1 MTNRLADEASP
12 YLLQHKDNPVDWRPW
27 GSEALAEAA
36 GRAKPILLSV
46 GYAACHWCHVMA
58 HESFENPAIAAL
70 MNELFVNIKVDR
82 EERPDID
89 QIYQAALALLGQS
102 GGWPLTM
109 FLTPKGEPFWGG
121 TYFPPEPRWGRPGF
135 PEILRSVATAYR
147 SAPEKVDNNRRALT
161 VALADM
167 ARKGDPR
174 AIDLELV
181 DQAARALLST
191 VDLANGGLGA
201 APKFPQVAGFEALWR
216 AWLRTGDDAFK
227 VASLVTAD
235 RMCQG
240 GIYDHV
246 GGGFARYSV
255 DDRWLVPHFEKMLY
269 DNALLVGWLTE
280 LARETGSRLY
290 AARVAETIEWA
301 LREMRLAEGGFA
313 SSLDADSEG
322 EEGRFYVWTEAEID
336 RVLGPAAALFKLHY
350 DVDAEGNWEGHT
362 ILNRGRSALGDE
374 ALETQLARMRAD
386 LLGARAARVRPGF
399 DDKVLADWNGLMIAA
414 LAEAAFAW
422 QRPDWLEA
430 ARAAFAFVA
439 GPMSLPDGRLR
450 HATRDGRF
458 VAMAV
463 LDDYAAMARAALTLH
478 EITDEPDYLERA
490 KAWVT
495 VADRD
500 YADPNGGYFL
510 TARDAEAL
518 IVRTKSAVDSPCPS
532 GNGLMA
538 INHARLYH
546 LTGEDAHRAR
556 AAATLAAFGTEAR
569 KNVYGLSTLFNAAE
583 TLERAIQVVIVGHRA
598 DAGTQALLRAVAG
611 VSVPARVLQVVAPG
625 ATLPATHP
633 ALGKG
638 QVGKRPTAYVCVGPT
653 CSLPVAEP
661 NVLAEALRTARR
673 AGD

>member
-12 YLLQHKDNPVDWRPW
+12 YLLQHKDNPVHWRPW
-27 GSEALAEAA
+27 GPEALAEAA
-36 GRAKPILLSV
+36 RLDKPILLSV

-58 HESFENPAIAAL
+58 HESFENDAIADL
-70 MNELFVNIKVDR
+70 MNELYINIKVDR

-121 TYFPPEPRWGRPGF
+121 TYFPPEARWGRPGF
-135 PEILRSVATAYR
+135 PEILRSVDAAYR
-147 SAPEKVDNNRRALT
+147 TAPEKVDNNRRALT
-161 VALADM
+161 AALADM
-167 ARKGDPR
+167 ARKGDTR
-174 AIDLELV
+174 AIDLDLV
-181 DQAARALLST
+181 DQAARALLSV
-191 VDLANGGLGA
+191 VDLANGGLGE

-216 AWLRTGDDAFK
+216 GWLRTGDDAFR

-235 RMCQG
+235 RICQG
-240 GIYDHV
+240 GIYDHL

-269 DNALLVGWLTE
+269 DNALLIGWLTE

-290 AARVAETIEWA
+290 AARVAETVDWA
-301 LREMRLAEGGFA
+301 SREMRLPSGAFA

-322 EEGRFYVWTEAEID
+322 EEGRFYVWTEAAID
-336 RVLGPAAALFKLHY
+336 RVLGPDAALFKRHY

-362 ILNRGRSALGDE
+362 ILNRGRAGLGE
-374 ALETQLARMRAD
+374 AVEAELARMRAD
-386 LLGARAARVRPGF
+386 LLEARASRVRPGF

-414 LAEAAFAW
+414 LAEASFAW
-422 QRPDWLEA
+422 DRPDWLDA

-450 HATRDGRF
+450 HATRAGRF

-478 EITDEPDYLERA
+478 EITGEPAYLDRA
-490 KAWVT
+490 KAWVAI
-495 VADRD
+495 ADRD
-500 YADPNGGYFL
+500 YTDPDGGYFF

-518 IVRTKSAVDSPCPS
+518 IARTKTAIDSPCPS

-538 INHARLYH
+538 LDHARLYY

-556 AAATLAAFGTEAR
+556 AVETLAAFGTEAR

-583 TLERAIQVVIVGHRA
+583 TLERAIQVVIVGRRGEP
-598 DAGTQALLRAVAG
+598 GTQALLRAVAG
-611 VSVPARVLQVVAPG
+611 VSVPTRVLQIVAPNE
-625 ATLPATHP
+625 TLPVTHP

-638 QVGKRPTAYVCVGPT
+638 QIGNRPTAYVCVGPT
-653 CSLPVAEP
+653 CSLPVTEP
-661 NVLAEALRTARR
+661 DALAKALRAARR
-673 AGD
+673 AGV